1 MPSAMDDALRGPC
14 HTDVLRIPI
23 RSGDAMLRSAL
34 LLLSLVLANIVN
46 AQTASSTA
54 PSSPSQPLIIL
65 IGPPLSGKTTF
76 ADSISHT
83 YGVPTISI
91 EDLIRDNAAELDR
104 LRGEGVSLAE
114 MRYDPAMSRYLRE
127 RLKTADLSH
136 GITLDGY
143 PATLVQAEDLA
154 KMFPD
159 MKMKLVALRLQV
171 PDDIVRERAK
181 TTGRE
186 SDRPQIIEQRIKDYH
201 REMDAISLYFPN
213 AKIVDLD
220 GSLPEAKV
228 WKAIQTALDEA
239 GLRAAAK

>member
-1 MPSAMDDALRGPC
+1 
-14 HTDVLRIPI
+14 
-23 RSGDAMLRSAL
+23 MLRSAL
-34 LLLSLVLANIVN
+34 LILSLVLANIVH
-46 AQTASSTA
+46 ARTASPTA

-91 EDLIRDNAAELDR
+91 EDLIRDNATELDK

-143 PATLVQAEDLA
+143 PATLFQAEELA

-159 MKMKLVALRLQV
+159 LKMKLVALRLQV
-171 PDDIVRERAK
+171 PDDTVRERAK
-181 TTGRE
+181 TTGHE

-201 REMDAISLYFPN
+201 REMDAISFYFPN
-213 AKIVDLD
+213 AKIVDVD
-220 GSLPEAKV
+220 GSQPEAKV

-239 GLRAAAK
+239 GLKSAAK

>member
-1 MPSAMDDALRGPC
+1 
-14 HTDVLRIPI
+14 
-23 RSGDAMLRSAL
+23 MLRSAL
-34 LLLSLVLANIVN
+34 LILSLVLVNIVN
-46 AQTASSTA
+46 AQTASQTA

-83 YGVPTISI
+83 YGVPSISI
-91 EDLIRDNAAELDR
+91 EDLIRDNATELDK

-143 PATLVQAEDLA
+143 PATLVQAEELA

-159 MKMKLVALRLQV
+159 LNMKLVALRLQV
-171 PDDIVRERAK
+171 PDDTVRERAK

-201 REMDAISLYFPN
+201 REMDAISFYFPN
-213 AKIVDLD
+213 AKIVEVD

-228 WKAIQTALDEA
+228 WKAIQAALDEA
-239 GLRAAAK
+239 GLKSAAK

>member
-1 MPSAMDDALRGPC
+1 
-14 HTDVLRIPI
+14 
-23 RSGDAMLRSAL
+23 MLGSAL
-34 LLLSLVLANIVN
+34 LILSLMMTNIVN
-46 AQTASSTA
+46 AQTASPTA
-54 PSSPSQPLIIL
+54 PSTPSQPLIIL

-91 EDLIRDNAAELDR
+91 EDLIRDNAAELDK

-127 RLKTADLSH
+127 RLKAADLSR

-143 PATLVQAEDLA
+143 PATLVQAEELA
-154 KMFPD
+154 KMFPE
-159 MKMKLVALRLQV
+159 MKMKLIALRLQV
-171 PDDIVRERAK
+171 PDDVVRERAK

-201 REMDAISLYFPN
+201 REMDAISFYFPN

-239 GLRAAAK
+239 GLKSAAK

>member
-1 MPSAMDDALRGPC
+1 
-14 HTDVLRIPI
+14 
-23 RSGDAMLRSAL
+23 MLRSAL
-34 LLLSLVLANIVN
+34 LILSLVLAHIVN
-46 AQTASSTA
+46 AQTAGPTA
-54 PSSPSQPLIIL
+54 ASGSSQPLIIL
-65 IGPPLSGKTTF
+65 IGPPISGKTTF

-91 EDLIRDNAAELDR
+91 EDLIRDNAAELDK

-114 MRYDPAMSRYLRE
+114 MRYDPAISRYLRE

-143 PATLVQAEDLA
+143 PATLFQAEELA
-154 KMFPD
+154 KMFAD
-159 MKMKLVALRLQV
+159 LKMKLVALRLQV
-171 PDDIVRERAK
+171 PDDTVRERAK
-181 TTGRE
+181 KTGRE

-220 GSLPEAKV
+220 GSVPEARV
-228 WKAIQTALDEA
+228 WMAIQTALNEA
-239 GLRAAAK
+239 GLKSAAK

>member
-1 MPSAMDDALRGPC
+1 
-14 HTDVLRIPI
+14 
-23 RSGDAMLRSAL
+23 MLRSAL
-34 LLLSLVLANIVN
+34 LILSLLLANIVN
-46 AQTASSTA
+46 AQTASPTA

-91 EDLIRDNAAELDR
+91 EDLIRDNATELDK

-143 PATLVQAEDLA
+143 PATLFQAEELA

-159 MKMKLVALRLQV
+159 LKMKLVALRLQV
-171 PDDIVRERAK
+171 PDDTIRERAK

-213 AKIVDLD
+213 AKIVDID

-239 GLRAAAK
+239 GIKSAAK

>member
-1 MPSAMDDALRGPC
+1 MTCCGNRGI
-14 HTDVLRIPI
+14 LAASESYRF
-23 RSGDAMLRSAL
+23 GDAMLRSAL
-34 LLLSLVLANIVN
+34 LILSLVLANIVT
-46 AQTASSTA
+46 AQTASPTA

-76 ADSISHT
+76 ADSISHS
-83 YGVPTISI
+83 YGVPSISI
-91 EDLIRDNAAELDR
+91 EDLIRDNAAELDK

-159 MKMKLVALRLQV
+159 LKMKLVALRLQV
-171 PDDIVRERAK
+171 PDDTVRERAK

-201 REMDAISLYFPN
+201 REMDAISFYFPN
-213 AKIVDLD
+213 AKIVDVD
-220 GSLPEAKV
+220 GNLPEAKV
-228 WKAIQTALDEA
+228 WKAIKTALDEA
-239 GLRAAAK
+239 GLKSAAK

>member
-1 MPSAMDDALRGPC
+1 
-14 HTDVLRIPI
+14 
-23 RSGDAMLRSAL
+23 MLRSAL
-34 LLLSLVLANIVN
+34 LILSLVMANIVN
-46 AQTASSTA
+46 AQTASPTA
-54 PSSPSQPLIIL
+54 PSSASQPLIIL

-91 EDLIRDNAAELDR
+91 EDLIRDNAAELDK

-114 MRYDPAMSRYLRE
+114 MRYDPAMTRYLRE

-143 PATLVQAEDLA
+143 PATLVQAEELA
-154 KMFPD
+154 KMFPEL
-159 MKMKLVALRLQV
+159 KMKLVALRLQV

-220 GSLPEAKV
+220 GSLPEAEV
-228 WKAIQTALDEA
+228 WKAIQTALYEA
-239 GLRAAAK
+239 GLKSAAK

>member
-1 MPSAMDDALRGPC
+1 
-14 HTDVLRIPI
+14 
-23 RSGDAMLRSAL
+23 MLRNAL
-34 LLLSLVLANIVN
+34 LIVSLVLANIVN
-46 AQTASSTA
+46 AQTASPTA

-91 EDLIRDNAAELDR
+91 EDLIRDNAAELDK

-143 PATLVQAEDLA
+143 PATLVQAEELA

-159 MKMKLVALRLQV
+159 LKMKLVALRLQV
-171 PDDIVRERAK
+171 PDDTIRERAK

-220 GSLPEAKV
+220 ASLPEAKV

-239 GLRAAAK
+239 GLKSAVK

>member
-1 MPSAMDDALRGPC
+1 
-14 HTDVLRIPI
+14 
-23 RSGDAMLRSAL
+23 MLRNAL
-34 LLLSLVLANIVN
+34 LIVSLVLANIVN
-46 AQTASSTA
+46 AQTASPTA

-91 EDLIRDNAAELDR
+91 EDLIRDNAAELDK

-143 PATLVQAEDLA
+143 PATLVQAEELA

-159 MKMKLVALRLQV
+159 LKMKLVALRLQV
-171 PDDIVRERAK
+171 PDDTVRERAK

-220 GSLPEAKV
+220 ASLPEAKV

-239 GLRAAAK
+239 GLKAEAK

>member
-1 MPSAMDDALRGPC
+1 MP
-14 HTDVLRIPI
+14 
-23 RSGDAMLRSAL
+23 RSAL
-34 LLLSLVLANIVN
+34 LVLSLLVANIVN
-46 AQTASSTA
+46 AQTASPTA
-54 PSSPSQPLIIL
+54 PSGPSQPLIIL

-76 ADSISHT
+76 ADSIAHAYRIPS
-83 YGVPTISI
+83 ISI
-91 EDLIRDNAAELDR
+91 EDLIRDNAAELDK

-159 MKMKLVALRLQV
+159 LKLKLVALRLQV
-171 PDDIVRERAK
+171 PDDTVRERAK
-181 TTGRE
+181 KTGRE

-201 REMDAISLYFPN
+201 REMDAIGLYFPN

-220 GSLPEAKV
+220 GSLPEADV
-228 WKAIQTALDEA
+228 WKVIQAALDEA
-239 GLRAAAK
+239 GLKSAAQ

>member
-1 MPSAMDDALRGPC
+1 
-14 HTDVLRIPI
+14 
-23 RSGDAMLRSAL
+23 MLRSAL
-34 LLLSLVLANIVN
+34 LILFLVLGNIVH
-46 AQTASSTA
+46 AQTASPTA

-91 EDLIRDNAAELDR
+91 EDLIRDNATELDK

-143 PATLVQAEDLA
+143 PATLVQAEELA
-154 KMFPD
+154 KVFPEL
-159 MKMKLVALRLQV
+159 KMKLVALRLQV

-220 GSLPEAKV
+220 GSLPEAEV

-239 GLRAAAK
+239 GLKSAAK

>member
-1 MPSAMDDALRGPC
+1 
-14 HTDVLRIPI
+14 
-23 RSGDAMLRSAL
+23 MLRNAL
-34 LLLSLVLANIVN
+34 LILSLVIANIVN
-46 AQTASSTA
+46 TQTASPTA
-54 PSSPSQPLIIL
+54 PPSPSQPLIIL

-76 ADSISHT
+76 ADSISHI

-91 EDLIRDNAAELDR
+91 EDLIRDNAAELDK
-104 LRGEGVSLAE
+104 LRAEGVSLAE

-143 PATLVQAEDLA
+143 PATLVQAEELA
-154 KMFPD
+154 KMFPEL
-159 MKMKLVALRLQV
+159 KMKLVALRLQV
-171 PDDIVRERAK
+171 PDDIVRQRAK

-220 GSLPEAKV
+220 GSLSEAKV

-239 GLRAAAK
+239 GLKSAAK

>member
-1 MPSAMDDALRGPC
+1 MPK
-14 HTDVLRIPI
+14 
-23 RSGDAMLRSAL
+23 SAL
-34 LLLSLVLANIVN
+34 LILSLLLANIVN
-46 AQTASSTA
+46 AQTASPTA
-54 PSSPSQPLIIL
+54 PSGPSQPLIIL

-76 ADSISHT
+76 ADSISQA
-83 YGVPTISI
+83 YGVPSISI
-91 EDLIRDNAAELDR
+91 EDLIRDNAGELDR

-159 MKMKLVALRLQV
+159 LKLKLVALRLQV
-171 PDDIVRERAK
+171 PDDTVRERAK
-181 TTGRE
+181 KTGRE

-201 REMDAISLYFPN
+201 REMDAIALYFPN

-220 GSLPEAKV
+220 GSQPEANV

-239 GLRAAAK
+239 GLKSAAK

>member
-1 MPSAMDDALRGPC
+1 
-14 HTDVLRIPI
+14 
-23 RSGDAMLRSAL
+23 MLRNAL
-34 LLLSLVLANIVN
+34 LIVSLVLANIVN
-46 AQTASSTA
+46 AQTASPTA

-91 EDLIRDNAAELDR
+91 EDLIRDNAAELDK

-143 PATLVQAEDLA
+143 PATLV
-154 KMFPD
+154 
-159 MKMKLVALRLQV
+159 RLKSW
-171 PDDIVRERAK
+171 PRCFR
-181 TTGRE
+181 T
-186 SDRPQIIEQRIKDYH
+186 
-201 REMDAISLYFPN
+201 
-213 AKIVDLD
+213 
-220 GSLPEAKV
+220 
-228 WKAIQTALDEA
+228 
-239 GLRAAAK
+239 